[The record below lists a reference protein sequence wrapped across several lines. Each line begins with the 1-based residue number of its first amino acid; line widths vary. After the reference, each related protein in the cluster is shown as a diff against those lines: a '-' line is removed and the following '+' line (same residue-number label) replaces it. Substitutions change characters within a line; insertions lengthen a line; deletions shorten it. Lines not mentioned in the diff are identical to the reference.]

1 MGLIARQDVGT
12 TDSEDFITVAR
23 RYILSVESA
32 FPQFIDAQ
40 NAGAETEEIEDAENI
55 MGFKLPPDLIKLYS
69 VIDGDNYEF
78 GGLMLGLNLFACDEM
93 AETYNQLLPLADIK
107 KDISSVPER
116 AVKSNVF
123 NPKWIPFAG
132 DGESAY
138 LAIDLDPDS
147 DGTYGQIINIG
158 ENETQHTV
166 VGVSLR
172 DFIISATQK
181 ISQMDIDL
189 LPDGGCNMRQKDKIH
204 TIDWLL
210 SQKRN

>member
-12 TDSEDFITVAR
+12 TDSEDFITIAR
-23 RYILSVESA
+23 RYIIAVESA
-32 FPQFIDAQ
+32 FPQFINAQ
-40 NAGAETEEIEDAENI
+40 NAGAEAQEIEQAENQI
-55 MGFKLPPDLIKLYS
+55 GFKFPPDLAKLYS
-69 VIDGDNYEF
+69 IIDGDNYEF
-78 GGLMLGLNLFACDEM
+78 GGLMLGLNLFACDEV
-93 AETYNQLLPLADIK
+93 ADAYNALLPLADLH
-107 KDISSVPER
+107 KDILSVP
-116 AVKSNVF
+116 KKMIKNNLF

-132 DGESAY
+132 DTEGAY

-147 DGTYGQIINIG
+147 EGTYGQIINIG

-172 DFIISATQK
+172 DFLIFATQK

-189 LPDGGCNMRQKDKIH
+189 LPDNGCNMRQKDKIH

-210 SQKRN
+210 SQKRT